1 VSNHPKFGTNPGLH
15 PKRYRGAVCLTKV
28 IIVPRARTE
37 ESEPRQVQLAPKSAG
52 KSERRSK
59 TRYEMELGVRF
70 FPPGLSTRFWAA
82 GKTVNVSSGGL
93 LIVSPCQVSE
103 RTELQLML
111 EWPSKL
117 DGRIPLQLVVRG
129 CVVRSEPSM
138 FAVALRSHHFR
149 TMKRDRAQPGP
160 AVYVSVGKSNA
171 SR

>member
-1 VSNHPKFGTNPGLH
+1 MIVLSHARNEAAG
-15 PKRYRGAVCLTKV
+15 LTKV
-28 IIVPRARTE
+28 QPLSRTSGSTDRRTKAR
-37 ESEPRQVQLAPKSAG
+37 
-52 KSERRSK
+52 
-59 TRYEMELGVRF
+59 YNMELGVRF
-70 FPPGLSTRFWAA
+70 FPPGMGARFCAV

-129 CVVRSEPSM
+129 TVVRSEPTR

-149 TMKRDRAQPGP
+149 TMKRSKTQLGLPVLRVTSG
-160 AVYVSVGKSNA
+160 VSSPSV
-171 SR
+171 